1 MDVLSAI
8 YRYCNYQERCHKEVR
23 NKLYELGCTT
33 PEVEEH
39 IALLIEKGL
48 LNEQRYADAIVRG
61 KFRMNHW
68 GRNKIVQQLKFNQIS
83 PACIA
88 KALNQIDSGV
98 YYGRLLKL
106 TEKKLAEM
114 QSERSIQ
121 RRNYKVYR
129 YIIQK
134 GYESSL
140 VKEALEEITNS
151 PS

>member
-1 MDVLSAI
+1 
-8 YRYCNYQERCHKEVR
+8 
-23 NKLYELGCTT
+23 
-33 PEVEEH
+33 
-39 IALLIEKGL
+39 
-48 LNEQRYADAIVRG
+48 
-61 KFRMNHW
+61 MNHW

-129 YIIQK
+129 YLIQK